1 MTINKI
7 FRLCAIATLVVGAWA
22 CESFDDYL
30 EKAPDDDMTKDEVFT
45 NPEWARSWLWNCYSW
60 LPSEANFADDG
71 AWRSP
76 FTGGCDEMEIAFG
89 ASYAHLINAG
99 SWNATNITRVPVWAE
114 TYCSLRT
121 INTFIENINR
131 VPNMEQTEKDELT
144 GEAYFLRAFMH
155 FLSLRC
161 YGPIPIIDYV
171 VATDDD
177 WSAIVRKPF
186 DECVTAIVN
195 DCMTAISKLPRT
207 RPKTEY
213 GRPIKSAAY
222 ALRSRVLLYA
232 ASPLYNGNTELARLK
247 DTDTG
252 NCLISQTYD
261 PNKWKLAAVAAQE
274 ALEEF
279 ELAKLQLHYSDS
291 QDPKDN
297 YEEVFVEN
305 WNDEIIW
312 AKNMG
317 NYWHH
322 MWCSDPIS
330 YGCPSIFNPTQEMV
344 DAYQMANGESP
355 ILGYESDG
363 KTPIINP
370 AAGYVESGNT
380 SSASTK
386 GYWPAGVRNMYVNR
400 EPRFYASINFAGQTW
415 KHDHTL
421 ELWYNGVDGKKYG
434 SSDYCKTGYLMR
446 KHNNINIT
454 STPFVATQTTWNYFR
469 VGEFYLNL
477 AEAVNE
483 FYGPTEEC
491 YDAVNAIRERAGLP
505 ELPENLT
512 QEQMREKIRHE
523 RRIELAFENHRFFDV
538 RRWKIAPETEGKAVH
553 CLNIMEG
560 SSVSDNKFYERVL
573 CEDRVFDAPAHYF
586 FPIAQGEVDK
596 NPNRLV
602 QNLGW

>member
-1 MTINKI
+1 MNKI
-7 FRLCAIATLVVGAWA
+7 FRLFAIATLAVSAWA

-30 EKAPDDDMTKDEVFT
+30 EQTPDDDMTKDEVFT

-76 FTGGCDEMEIAFG
+76 FTGGSDEMEIAFG
-89 ASYAHLINAG
+89 ASYAHLINNG

-114 TYCSLRT
+114 TYCSLRS
-121 INTFIENINR
+121 INTFIDNIDR
-131 VPNMEQTEKDELT
+131 VPNMEQSEKDELT
-144 GEAYFLRAFMH
+144 GEALFLRAYMH

-161 YGPIPIIDYV
+161 YGPIPILDYV

-177 WSAIVRKPF
+177 WGAIVRKPF
-186 DECVTAIVN
+186 DECVDAIVN
-195 DCMTAISKLPRT
+195 DCVLAYGKLPTT

-252 NCLISQTYD
+252 KNLISQTYD
-261 PNKWKLAAVAAQE
+261 PEKWKLAADAARE

-279 ELAKLQLHYSDS
+279 TKAKLQLHYSKTN
-291 QDPKDN
+291 DPKDN

-386 GYWPAGVRNMYVNR
+386 GYWPAGVRNMYTNR

-415 KHDHTL
+415 KHNHTL
-421 ELWYNGVDGKKYG
+421 ELWYNGSDGKKYG

-512 QEQMREKIRHE
+512 QEQMRERIRHE

-538 RRWKIAPETEGKAVH
+538 RRWKIAPQTEGKAVH
-553 CLNIMEG
+553 CLNIVEG
-560 SSVSDNKFYERVL
+560 TSVSDNKFYERVL
-573 CEDRVFDAPAHYF
+573 CEERVFDAPTHYF

-596 NPNRLV
+596 NPDRLV